1 MILDNRSMH
10 LLSILKH
17 SATPLSM
24 KQLVEQMNVS
34 QRTIYY
40 DLERINDW
48 LEEKSL
54 PPVQRDRGK
63 GHYLTDDSKE
73 ALDGPAPPKKWHY
86 HYSPE
91 ERRLLITAVLLIQPE
106 QASMNQWMDLT
117 GVSRGTVANDVKQVK
132 QEFAQSGLNL
142 LYKKNQGYQLE
153 GVEETKRRYL
163 SDLFST
169 ILTNQESKTVRSE
182 IQKLLWNDQTESTDE
197 LNRDTVKQ
205 LLYETEKEMGM
216 TFTDAMVEALA
227 LQVITMLSRIKE
239 QQLVEV
245 NPEEK
250 AVLDETHAFK
260 AAVHLS
266 NSLEEH
272 FDQVIPVEETYFLTM
287 ALLGSKVHHDEFP
300 HRTEEEIKG
309 LRQVI
314 QRMIH
319 DFQTF
324 ACVEFDQVDEL
335 ENNLMAHLKPTYYR
349 LKYGVTPSNEWSNQI
364 REKYGE
370 IYRLTERTIYH
381 LEYFV
386 GTSIP
391 EEEIAYIAIHFGGW
405 LTREKKQVET
415 RYKAVIVCE
424 NGIGTSN
431 MVKTQLEN
439 MIIGLEITATL
450 STREFH
456 EFNEPVDVIFSTNYI
471 KPKKVPVIHVP
482 VIMKNHDKEHV
493 LNQLNELFDRTSN
506 SLSQQE
512 KLMAIVEKHAT
523 VHNKEALLDEFEL
536 FFEQKMP
543 TRKEPD
549 QPMLTDLLVSE
560 NILARESVT
569 DWEEAI
575 RLASSPL
582 LEQQAI
588 EDSYVEA
595 MIQNVKELGPY
606 IVIAP
611 RIAIPHARPEAGVNR
626 LSMSLLRL
634 KEPVRFSEKEK
645 HKAQLI
651 FVLAAIDNQTH
662 LKALS
667 QLTEI
672 LSDEEN
678 ITKLIDTD
686 HQEQVVDLI
695 QNQLVQQ

>member
-1 MILDNRSMH
+1 MMLDNRSMH
-10 LLSILKH
+10 LLSILQH
-17 SATPLSM
+17 SSTPLSM

-48 LEEKSL
+48 LKEKSL

-63 GHYLTDDSKE
+63 GLFLQTESKE
-73 ALDGPAPPKKWHY
+73 IINEPAPQQKWHY
-86 HYSPE
+86 HFSPE
-91 ERRLLITAVLLIQPE
+91 ERRLLISASLLMQPE
-106 QASMNQWMDLT
+106 QASMQHWMEIT
-117 GVSRGTVANDVKQVK
+117 WVSRGTVANDVKQVK
-132 QEFAQSGLNL
+132 KEFANSGLDL
-142 LYKKNQGYQLE
+142 SYKKNTGYQLE
-153 GVEETKRRYL
+153 GPEETKRRYL

-169 ILTNQESKTVRSE
+169 VLSQSESDTIRSE
-182 IQKLLWNDQTESTDE
+182 IQKMVWNTESKSDD
-197 LNRDTVKQ
+197 LNRETVKQ
-205 LLYETEKEMGM
+205 LLFETEKDMGM

-227 LQVITMLSRIKE
+227 LQVVTMLSRIKE
-239 QQLVEV
+239 QQLVTV

-250 AVLDETHAFK
+250 EVLSQTK
-260 AAVHLS
+260 AYQGAVHLS
-266 NSLEEH
+266 KSLQEH
-272 FDQVIPVEETYFLTM
+272 FDMEIPTEETYFLTM

-300 HRTEEEIKG
+300 ERTEEELKG

-319 DFQTF
+319 DFQTY
-324 ACVEFDQVDEL
+324 ACVVFDNVKEL

-349 LKYGVTPSNEWSNQI
+349 LKYNVTPSNEWSSQI
-364 REKYGE
+364 KEKYSE
-370 IYRLTERTIYH
+370 IYRLTQRTIYH

-439 MIIGLEITATL
+439 MVIGLEITATL
-450 STREFH
+450 SIREFH
-456 EFNEPVDVIFSTNYI
+456 EFKEPVDVIFSTNYI
-471 KPKKVPVIHVP
+471 KPKETPVIHVP

-493 LNQLNELFDRTSN
+493 LKQMNELFENPSN
-506 SLSQQE
+506 AMSKNE
-512 KLMAIVEKHAT
+512 KLLALVEKHAT
-523 VHNKEALLDEFEL
+523 IHNKDALLEDLDL
-536 FFEQKMP
+536 FFEQKTP
-543 TRKEPD
+543 TRKELD

-560 NILARESVT
+560 NIAVRDSVS
-569 DWEEAI
+569 DWEEAV
-575 RLASSPL
+575 RLASAPL
-582 LEQQAI
+582 LEQHAI
-588 EDSYVEA
+588 EESYVEA
-595 MIQNVKELGPY
+595 MIQSVKELGPY

-611 RIAIPHARPEAGVNR
+611 RIAIPHARPEAGVNK

-634 KEPVRFSEKEK
+634 KEPVWFSEKEK

-672 LSDEEN
+672 LSSEES
-678 ITKLIDTD
+678 ITKLIESDD
-686 HQEQVVDLI
+686 QQEIVDLI
-695 QNQLVQQ
+695 QNQLVEQ